1 MYAQKRANFRVKI
14 FRCFPALFL
23 RTRDSPSGA
32 HRTLLVDEFV
42 PIIGAL
48 GLTVRADALDTFRGQ
63 FRLLLGNEI
72 RQSLACAYRLK
83 PNMPLL
89 NCGDRQ
95 SALEYTS

>member
-1 MYAQKRANFRVKI
+1 MLRSAQTSGVTYWSRKI
-14 FRCFPALFL
+14 YRYFPALFL

-32 HRTLLVDEFV
+32 HRTLFVDEFV

-72 RQSLACAYRLK
+72 RQSLAYFGVRED
-83 PNMPLL
+83 PLAVL
-89 NCGDRQ
+89 TG
-95 SALEYTS
+95 